1 MSIRKSGK
9 NDNKFMADFMVKGVR
24 YRRQWPTY
32 EEAAAWESELKKRI
46 RLGIPYTEL
55 LEGTGDSITL
65 GELAEKTNTRYW
77 EGTTYETKQR
87 SALNKLI
94 NHYGHNYDVSQLD
107 VAAVDTYVDAMDKK
121 GLANA
126 TINRHLSCL
135 SKVLTFGVDRGFI
148 SNKPKIEQ
156 KKVSNARMRFLT
168 EEEEYEIIDC
178 LEAAGKDD
186 FARFFEWQ
194 LDTGMRPIES
204 RFVPSMAIREDPTNG
219 WLVDLRKTKN
229 SYPRTLW
236 LTKRAYN
243 AYLAL
248 SDEKLPFARFTE
260 SSIHRNWKFVR
271 EALGETVDK
280 EFVFYITRH
289 TCASRLVQRGQDL
302 FVVKEWMGHKNIEMT
317 MRYAKLTPTN
327 MLDARNA
334 LEQSHTH

>member
-1 MSIRKSGK
+1 
-9 NDNKFMADFMVKGVR
+9 MADFMVKGVR
-24 YRRQWPTY
+24 YRRQWATY

-65 GELAEKTNTRYW
+65 GELSDKTMVRYY
-77 EGTTYETKQR
+77 EGTPYESKQR
-87 SALNKLI
+87 SCMNKLL
-94 NHYGHNYDVSQLD
+94 NHFGHNYDAAQLD
-107 VAAVDTYVDAMDKK
+107 VLAIDTYVQAMEQK

-148 SNKPKIEQ
+148 PHKPKIEQ
-156 KKVSNARMRFLT
+156 KRVSNARMRFLT
-168 EEEEYEIIDC
+168 EEEEYEIIDT
-178 LEAAGKDD
+178 LEASGRDD

-204 RFVPSMAIREDPTNG
+204 RFVPSMAIREDPVNG

-236 LTKRAYN
+236 LTKRAHN

-248 SDEKLPFARFTE
+248 SDENLPFARFTE
-260 SSIHRNWKFVR
+260 SKIATAWKFVR

-334 LEQSHTH
+334 LEQSHLN